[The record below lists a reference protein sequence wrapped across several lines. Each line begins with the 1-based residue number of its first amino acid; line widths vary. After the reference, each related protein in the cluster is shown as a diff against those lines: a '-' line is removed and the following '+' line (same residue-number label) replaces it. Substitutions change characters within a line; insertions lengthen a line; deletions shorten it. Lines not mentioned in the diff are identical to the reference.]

1 MVAYGCQGKGV
12 EIFVALRQ
20 GCGENTTPALIPICY
35 HARVEQKEE
44 SPFLVLHIHHPCARM
59 GLEVSSMDVK
69 RVNLYLDVELVKKL
83 DEYAESRGISRTA
96 AVSVIL
102 NEYFHGVVALDTL
115 QAALKLINTS
125 PSK

>member
-1 MVAYGCQGKGV
+1 
-12 EIFVALRQ
+12 
-20 GCGENTTPALIPICY
+20 
-35 HARVEQKEE
+35 
-44 SPFLVLHIHHPCARM
+44 
-59 GLEVSSMDVK
+59 MDIK

-125 PSK
+125 QSN